1 MKSSD
6 SLTILLFCLLAL
18 AISKYSNLK
27 ASKTRLQI
35 HIIEDEL
42 SSAQEVFE
50 KMLIETQGQEIN
62 WGWSGIGNQKT
73 VIDRMQNEL
82 AGLKAKRKRLGI
94 FFF

>member
-42 SSAQEVFE
+42 LSAQEVFE

-62 WGWSGIGNQKT
+62 WGWSGIGNQKM

-82 AGLKAKRKRLGI
+82 AELKAKRKRLGI

>member
-6 SLTILLFCLLAL
+6 FLAILFSILLAL
-18 AISKYSNLK
+18 ALSKYSNLK
-27 ASKTRLQI
+27 ASNTRLQI

-42 SSAQEVFE
+42 LSAEQVFE
-50 KMLIETQGQEIN
+50 KMLIETKGQEIN

-82 AGLKAKRKRLGI
+82 ADLKAKRKRLGI